1 MQESSYLN
9 GKVLKW
15 CLPVIQGSP
24 RLDAPRL
31 KRLALPQG
39 ELAHFS
45 DGENIEYI
53 AFVELRAGGTRG
65 NHFHQK
71 KAEAVYVI
79 RGEMVLIVQDTQTGQ
94 RDSLTLK
101 TGDLAVVSTRI
112 AHAYQ
117 TTKPGDAVEFSKAR
131 FDAADVYRFPLV

>member
-1 MQESSYLN
+1 MQKSSFLN
-9 GKVLKW
+9 GGVVKW
-15 CLPVIQGSP
+15 CLPMIEGSP
-24 RLDAPRL
+24 PIDAPRL

-53 AFVELRAGGTRG
+53 AFVELRAGSTRG

-71 KAEAVYVI
+71 KEEAVYII
-79 RGEMVLIVQDTQTGQ
+79 RGEMMLIAQDTQTGE
-94 RDSLTLK
+94 RVTLKLK
-101 TGDLAVVSTRI
+101 TGDLAVVSALV
-112 AHAYQ
+112 AHVYQ
-117 TTKPGDAVEFSKAR
+117 TTKPGDAVEFSKAI

>member
-1 MQESSYLN
+1 MQERSYLN
-9 GKVLKW
+9 GRVLKW
-15 CLPVIQGSP
+15 CLPVIEGNP
-24 RLDAPRL
+24 AVDAPRL

-53 AFVELRAGGTRG
+53 AFVELRPGGTRG

-71 KAEAVYVI
+71 KEEAVYVI
-79 RGEMVLIVQDTQTGQ
+79 RGEMVLIVQDVWTGE
-94 RDSLTLK
+94 RDALTLE
-101 TGDLAVVSTRI
+101 TGDLAVVSTQI

-117 TTKPGDAVEFSKAR
+117 TRRPGDAVEFSKAR
-131 FDAADVYRFPLV
+131 FDAADVYRFPLI